1 MIEIGILNKDTVFFE
16 TTSREL
22 LLITIKLS
30 TVNFYRKTLFQC
42 KILDTLL
49 CYVEMG
55 KTAHLK
61 T

>member
-1 MIEIGILNKDTVFFE
+1 MIEIGILSKDTVFFE

-49 CYVEMG
+49 CRDE
-55 KTAHLK
+55 
-61 T
+61 

>member
-1 MIEIGILNKDTVFFE
+1 MIEIGILSKDTVFFE
-16 TTSREL
+16 TTL

-49 CYVEMG
+49 CRDE
-55 KTAHLK
+55 
-61 T
+61 